1 MWFYSL
7 ARGVFLSKQFNLF
20 NTNTLQLLLKINHAL
35 IWLKNT
41 WKFIATLLILSDITY
56 DTCSTLLGNNPI
68 EYLHSEQIRTIRSS
82 NLLKGNLLFYWSVN
96 SSEQCFFTTV
106 THKKFL
112 VTLSEKCPNLKLSW
126 RVFSRIGLNT
136 DIFRVNLCV
145 QSKFG
150 KIRTRKK
157 FWIRTIFSQR
167 NLTLKIYLFPF
178 RGWLICFPKQTT
190 QQKKT
195 YRILSK
201 EPPGAYKF
209 FLNLRGALIWERGAF
224 KRGVLIKLFWKLL
237 WNPRNTI

>member
-20 NTNTLQLLLKINHAL
+20 NTNTLQLLKINHAL

-41 WKFIATLLILSDITY
+41 WKFIATLLIVSDITY

-157 FWIRTIFSQR
+157 FWIRTNFSQR
-167 NLTLKIYLFPF
+167 NLTFSLNCFRFAAGWFVFQSKPLNRKKLTVFSLKSP
-178 RGWLICFPKQTT
+178 R
-190 QQKKT
+190 
-195 YRILSK
+195 
-201 EPPGAYKF
+201 
-209 FLNLRGALIWERGAF
+209 ALIIF
-224 KRGVLIKLFWKLL
+224 FW
-237 WNPRNTI
+237 T